1 MNRLVIRYIC
11 NQVKVHARDER
22 KEGRKKEEK
31 KMKQSFHFSLLTSH
45 LSPLTS
51 HLSPQKKEKDE
62 KRYTREAGRRGEG
75 STE

>member
-22 KEGRKKEEK
+22 KEGRKKERGK
-31 KMKQSFHFSLLTSH
+31 KDETVLSLLTSH

-51 HLSPQKKEKDE
+51 PLTSKKEKDE